1 MSCQCERLDCQF
13 AIQCADNPPPSS
25 SSETFFVQ
33 ARCEQILK
41 EGETHVV
48 LWNTK
53 QRETSNSQSEKD
65 QRGECIR
72 CSTYTR
78 IQLTA
83 ESSIKDHV
91 IRKLL
96 CVCVCVCMW
105 CAFVVYTDI
114 VDPEFWLLCIYR
126 VHPRNS
132 MLYKKSWIDFWWD
145 ALRRFR
151 HEHLQCVLHFLHGF
165 VHSNMYQNLKYII
178 WITTKTVLWCY
189 CSY

>member
-1 MSCQCERLDCQF
+1 MKSTLCRINLQFLLKQKRHKLPMSKTGLPVC
-13 AIQCADNPPPSS
+13 NPMCRQPSP
-25 SSETFFVQ
+25 FFFRNLLCQ
-33 ARCEQILK
+33 ARCQQILK

-48 LWNTK
+48 LLNMK

-72 CSTYTR
+72 CSPYTH

-96 CVCVCVCMW
+96 CACACVCMW

-114 VDPEFWLLCIYR
+114 VDPEFQLLCMYR
-126 VHPRNS
+126 VHPCNS
-132 MLYKKSWIDFWWD
+132 MLYKKS
-145 ALRRFR
+145 
-151 HEHLQCVLHFLHGF
+151 
-165 VHSNMYQNLKYII
+165 
-178 WITTKTVLWCY
+178 
-189 CSY
+189 

>member
-33 ARCEQILK
+33 ARCQQILK

-48 LWNTK
+48 LRNRK

-83 ESSIKDHV
+83 ESRIKDHV

-96 CVCVCVCMW
+96 CVYVCVFACGVHLW
-105 CAFVVYTDI
+105 YTRTLWIQNFGCFAFTGFI
-114 VDPEFWLLCIYR
+114 PAIQCFT
-126 VHPRNS
+126 
-132 MLYKKSWIDFWWD
+132 KS
-145 ALRRFR
+145 L
-151 HEHLQCVLHFLHGF
+151 E
-165 VHSNMYQNLKYII
+165 
-178 WITTKTVLWCY
+178 
-189 CSY
+189 